1 VSAFGCDRSFHEE
14 NDNDE
19 RDSNDSKKKECVEI
33 RKGRCLLF
41 AEVGQAL
48 QGHLFRRNRVAD
60 LLKKNWLGL
69 IEVGIYLWIQWT
81 QEYLAIL
88 LELYRPLAWKL
99 TRRSVL

>member
-1 VSAFGCDRSFHEE
+1 
-14 NDNDE
+14 
-19 RDSNDSKKKECVEI
+19 
-33 RKGRCLLF
+33 
-41 AEVGQAL
+41 L